1 MTSLH
6 QHIRTLSPEKR
17 ALLELRLKKR
27 GALPGGLDKIPR
39 RSTLGPCPLSFAQE
53 RLWFLDQLE
62 PNRAIYNESSAL
74 RLGGPLDVNALQ
86 RALDAIVARHEVL
99 RTSFSTL
106 DEIPVQV
113 IRRDRHIDLRLTDL
127 SQVSVFE
134 REAEIQRLLK
144 EEVRRPFN
152 LSSDL
157 MLRSCLLKLAPE
169 EHILLLVMHHI
180 ASDGW
185 SMGVFFRELG
195 SLYEVFSLGKLST
208 LAPLPIQYADYAVWQ
223 RKRLQRSDIERQL
236 SYWKKQLSGAP
247 ILELPTDR
255 SRPAVQSYSGAR
267 SPVVLPKTLTEGLK
281 SLGRQ
286 ERASLFM
293 VLLTAFKV
301 LLYRYTGQDDIVIG
315 SPAAGR
321 SRVETEGLIG
331 FFVNNLVLRTNLSGN
346 PSFRELLARARSVA
360 LNGYEHQDLPFE
372 KLVQELRPERD
383 LSLSPLFQ
391 VSFALQNVPIRRV
404 TLPRLAVGIM
414 ETHNGASKFDI
425 SLALKEDDEGLKGFF
440 EYSTDLFDEDTITR
454 MIGHY
459 GRLLQRVIE
468 NPDNRISELPILTKA
483 EKHQLLVDWN
493 DTKTDYP
500 RETCIYDVFEA
511 QVKRTP
517 DASAVVFQDKQ
528 FSYREL
534 NARANQLAHYLRDR
548 GVGPEIPVG
557 ICIDRSVEMLVGL
570 LGVLK
575 AGGAYV
581 PLDPNYPKERL
592 AFMLKDIQ
600 APVLL
605 TQQQLI
611 KKLPGYQGQ
620 LICIDADGE
629 IINKQSEDNPVHA
642 TTPANLAYVIYTSG
656 SIGKPKGVMIS
667 HRGLVNYLTWCI
679 KAYEVEQGR
688 GAPVHSSI
696 SFDLTITALFAPLL
710 IGREVHLLSEKSEV
724 ETLSAALQT
733 GANFSL
739 VKTTPAHLLLLS
751 RQLLH
756 KETDGGARTFVIG
769 GENLLAES
777 IAFWQDFVP
786 NSILVNEY
794 GPTECVVGCCF
805 YQIPKGRLKS
815 GSVPIGRPVANT
827 QIYILDSHL
836 QPVPI
841 GVPGELH
848 VGGDGLARG
857 YLNRPD
863 LTAEKFIPNPF
874 SAEPG
879 ARLYKTGDLVR
890 YLPDGNIEFVDRIDN
905 QVKVRG
911 FRIELGEI
919 ETVLGQH
926 TAVQQVIALA
936 REDGTG
942 DKRLVA
948 YVVLEQ
954 ERTATTNELREF
966 LKEQLP
972 DYMVPSLFVFVDSL
986 PLTPNGKIDHR
997 ALPAP
1002 NGEGHR
1008 SDTEYVAPVNPLES
1022 QLVEIWEEFLPA
1034 HPIGTRDNFF
1044 YMGGHSLLAARLMQR
1059 IQEVSGK
1066 KLPLSVLFTEPTIEQ
1081 LAQTIVNR
1089 HKGECPSLLTQ
1100 IQPGGDKIPFFFL
1113 HGDIHGGGLYCLN
1126 LARALGTER
1135 PFYALAP
1142 QTSNGELVGNSIE
1155 AIAECYIKLMRA
1167 AQPEGP
1173 YLLGGYCN
1181 GGLVVYEM
1189 ARQLKRQG
1197 EKVEQVLLIAAKAR
1211 NGPRMRFL
1219 QRLVF
1224 GLGYLRGLGSEETMG
1239 LFLKLRDLYVYY
1251 TGRMRDVAQW
1261 ALCKQIAWAFRQV
1274 KRVVWKMARMVA
1286 SAGFSRGN
1294 LSPTDGEASQKKAV
1308 GNDPERSYSRA
1319 MDSYVTRSYS
1329 GRVVLFWPIEEPTRN
1344 PEDPSMGWGGAVRN
1358 IEVRRV
1364 PGDHGTCIRDHVRTL
1379 ADQMKVCLDK
1389 VHVDGTT
1396 GDG

>member
-1 MTSLH
+1 MA
-6 QHIRTLSPEKR
+6 LSQKSY
-17 ALLELRLKKR
+17 KS
-27 GALPGGLDKIPR
+27 IPR
-39 RSTLGPCPLSFAQE
+39 RDKSEPCPLSFAQE
-53 RLWFLDQLE
+53 RLWFLNQLE
-62 PNRAIYNESSAL
+62 PDSPVYNQPKAIRLSGDLNIAAL
-74 RLGGPLDVNALQ
+74 KKALDVL
-86 RALDAIVARHEVL
+86 IERHEVL
-99 RTSFSTL
+99 RTKFL
-106 DEIPVQV
+106 LPDGRPVQIIGPV
-113 IRRDRHIDLRLTDL
+113 QSITLSLTDL
-127 SQVSVFE
+127 STLPSEE
-134 REAEIQRLLK
+134 REIELCRRLLQ
-144 EEVRRPFN
+144 VTDRVFN
-152 LSSDL
+152 LSQDL
-157 MLRSCLLKLAPE
+157 MLRAALFRMTE
-169 EHILLLVMHHI
+169 NEHVLLLVTHHI

-185 SMGVFFRELG
+185 STGILLREIVA
-195 SLYEVFSLGKLST
+195 LYESFSAGEASP
-208 LAPLPIQYADYAVWQ
+208 LADLPIQYADYAVWQ
-223 RKRLQRSDIERQL
+223 REWLRGEVLERHL
-236 SYWKKQLSGAP
+236 SYWKEKLAGISP
-247 ILELPTDR
+247 LELPTDHP
-255 SRPAVQSYSGAR
+255 RPAVQTYNGAR
-267 SPVVLPKTLTEGLK
+267 QSFAVPMNLCESLK
-281 SLGRQ
+281 ELSRQ
-286 ERASLFM
+286 QGVTLFM
-293 VLLTAFKV
+293 TLLAAFKV
-301 LLYRYTGQDDIVIG
+301 LLYRYTGQEDVVVG
-315 SPAAGR
+315 SPIAGR
-321 SRVETEGLIG
+321 GRVEIEGLIG
-331 FFVNNLVLRTNLSGN
+331 FFVNTLVLRTDLSGN
-346 PSFRELLARARSVA
+346 PPFRELLKRVRESSLYA
-360 LNGYEHQDLPFE
+360 YTHQDLPFE
-372 KLVQELRPERD
+372 KLVEELQSKRD
-383 LSLSPLFQ
+383 LGHHPLFQ
-391 VSFALQNVPIRRV
+391 VMFAFQNFPMQSVK
-404 TLPRLAVGIM
+404 LPGL
-414 ETHNGASKFDI
+414 TASPVKFQNDTAKFDLT
-425 SLALKEDDEGLKGFF
+425 LAMVEKEGKLDGSF
-440 EYSTDLFDEDTITR
+440 EYSTDLFDETTIKR
-454 MIGHY
+454 MIGHFQT
-459 GRLLQRVIE
+459 LLEGVVA
-468 NPDNRISELPILTKA
+468 NPDQRLSDLPILTEA
-483 EKHQLLVDWN
+483 ERHQLLVEWN
-493 DTKTDYP
+493 DTKREYP
-500 RETCIYDVFEA
+500 KDKCIHELFEA
-511 QVKRTP
+511 QVERSP
-517 DASAVVFQDKQ
+517 DAVAVVFEDKTLT
-528 FSYREL
+528 YREL
-534 NARANQLAHYLRDR
+534 SRRANQLAHYLQKL
-548 GVGPEIPVG
+548 GVGPEVLVG
-557 ICIDRSVEMLVGL
+557 LCVERSLEMVVGL
-570 LGVLK
+570 LGILK
-575 AGGAYV
+575 VGGAYV
-581 PLDPNYPKERL
+581 PLDPTYPKERL

-620 LICIDADGE
+620 LICLDADGE
-629 IINKQSEDNPVHA
+629 TINEQSEDNPFHA

-656 SIGKPKGVMIS
+656 SKGKPKGVMIS
-667 HRGLVNYLTWCI
+667 HRGLINYLTWCI
-679 KAYEVEQGR
+679 KAYDVEQGR
-688 GAPVHSSI
+688 GAPVHSSL

-751 RQLLH
+751 WQLLH
-756 KETDGGARTFVIG
+756 KETAGGARTFVIG

-786 NSILVNEY
+786 SSILVNEY

-805 YQIPKGRLKS
+805 YQIPKAGLKS

-827 QIYILDSHL
+827 QIYIVDSHL
-836 QPVPI
+836 QPDPI

-874 SAEPG
+874 SAEAG
-879 ARLYKTGDLVR
+879 ARLYKTGDLAR
-890 YLPDGNIEFVDRIDN
+890 YLPDGNIEFVGRIDN

-919 ETVLGQH
+919 ETMLVRH
-926 TAVQQVIALA
+926 AAVQQVVA
-936 REDGTG
+936 RARDDGTG
-942 DKRLVA
+942 DKRLIA

-1002 NGEGHR
+1002 NGEGHH
-1008 SDTEYVAPVNPLES
+1008 SETDYVAPITPLES
-1022 QLVEIWEEFLPA
+1022 QLVKIWEEFLPV

-1044 YMGGHSLLAARLMQR
+1044 HIGGHSLLAARLMQR

-1089 HKGECPSLLTQ
+1089 HVGECPSLLTQ

-1135 PFYALAP
+1135 PFYVLAP
-1142 QTSNGELVGNSIE
+1142 QTPNGELVGNSIE

-1181 GGLVVYEM
+1181 GGFVVYEM

-1197 EKVEQVLLIAAKAR
+1197 EKVEQVLLIAANAR

-1239 LFLKLRDLYVYY
+1239 LFLRLRNLYLYY

-1294 LSPTDGEASQKKAV
+1294 LFPTDGEASQKKAA
-1308 GNDPERSYSRA
+1308 GNDPLRSYSRA
-1319 MDSYVTRSYS
+1319 MNSYVTRSYS
-1329 GRVVLFWPIEEPTRN
+1329 GRVVLFWPIEEPTSN
-1344 PEDPSMGWGGAVRN
+1344 SEDPSMGWGGAVHN

-1364 PGDHGTCIRDHVRTL
+1364 PGDHTTCIRDHVRTL

-1389 VHVDGTT
+1389 VHVDRTT
-1396 GDG
+1396 GEG